1 MTVRRKQPILS
12 DRKPDGDPQPGNL
25 YVINGLTDL
34 VKPFQT
40 VEKPLFCIKQ
50 DRGSLHIAGKRRE
63 LY

>member
-1 MTVRRKQPILS
+1 MCNS
-12 DRKPDGDPQPGNL
+12 
-25 YVINGLTDL
+25 
-34 VKPFQT
+34 FQT

>member
-1 MTVRRKQPILS
+1 MHALYKE
-12 DRKPDGDPQPGNL
+12 KPQKK
-25 YVINGLTDL
+25 YQTMSINDIYN
-34 VKPFQT
+34 QT

>member
-1 MTVRRKQPILS
+1 MRTSADIIKLIEEN
-12 DRKPDGDPQPGNL
+12 DIK
-25 YVINGLTDL
+25 
-34 VKPFQT
+34 QT